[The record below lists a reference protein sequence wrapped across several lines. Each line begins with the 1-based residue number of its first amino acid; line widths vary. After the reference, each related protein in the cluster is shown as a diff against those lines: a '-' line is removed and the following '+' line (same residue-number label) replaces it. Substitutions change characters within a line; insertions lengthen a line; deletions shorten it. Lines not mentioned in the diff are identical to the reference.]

1 MELLKSLDS
10 LNHQWRGGCVTVGNF
25 DGVHRGH
32 LQLLQALRRRADQL
46 GGPAIVFTFDPPP
59 LALIRP
65 QVAPVPLTWLE
76 RKAELLAAQGV
87 DVVLAYPTDRA
98 LLELTDEQ
106 FIRQILHD
114 RIGAR
119 AMVEGPNFR
128 FGRDRAGDV
137 NRLAD
142 LCQGLGID
150 LEIVAPLDEGGT
162 LVSSTRIRGWLGEGD
177 IERANR
183 WLTAP
188 YRLRG
193 TVVRGDQRGREL
205 GFPTA
210 NLAHCRTLIPGEGV
224 YAGATRIAG
233 RPYRVAIHVGP
244 NVTFGQSDLRVEA
257 HVLDYSSD
265 LYGQTLD
272 LEFLA
277 RIRGIEKFDSV
288 PQLIEQMQ
296 RDVEFAR
303 NWSA

>member
-10 LNHQWRGGCVTVGNF
+10 LNSRWRGGCVTVGNF

-32 LQLLQALRRRADQL
+32 LQLLRALRRRADEVS
-46 GGPAIVFTFDPPP
+46 GPAIVFTFDPPP
-59 LALIRP
+59 LTLIRP
-65 QVAPVPLTWLE
+65 QQAPAPLTWLE
-76 RKAELLAAQGV
+76 RKADLLAAQGV
-87 DVVLAYPTDRA
+87 DAVLAYPTDRA
-98 LLELTDEQ
+98 LLDLSDEQ

-137 NRLAD
+137 RRLAE
-142 LCQGLGID
+142 LCSPFGIE
-150 LEIVAPLDEGGT
+150 LEIVAPLDEGGS
-162 LVSSTRIRGWLGEGD
+162 LVSSTRIRGWLEEGD
-177 IERANR
+177 IEQANR

-188 YRLRG
+188 FRLRG

-210 NLAHCRTLIPGEGV
+210 NLAHCRTLIPGCGV
-224 YAGATRIAG
+224 YAGATRVAG
-233 RPYRVAIHVGP
+233 REHRVAIHIGP
-244 NVTFGQSDLRVEA
+244 NVTFGQQDLRVEA
-257 HVLDYSSD
+257 HILDYSGD
-265 LYGQTLD
+265 LYGQTID

-277 RIRGIEKFDSV
+277 KIRGIEKFDSV
-288 PQLIEQMQ
+288 PALIEQMQ

-303 NWSA
+303 HWPD